1 MTTLDDK
8 ATEFEELRRAD
19 ALKMRKPDGPEAC
32 GACLNCGAYLGD
44 GLRWCDQDCR
54 DDWQARRGVC
64 VGVAA

>member
-54 DDWQARRGVC
+54 DD
-64 VGVAA
+64 